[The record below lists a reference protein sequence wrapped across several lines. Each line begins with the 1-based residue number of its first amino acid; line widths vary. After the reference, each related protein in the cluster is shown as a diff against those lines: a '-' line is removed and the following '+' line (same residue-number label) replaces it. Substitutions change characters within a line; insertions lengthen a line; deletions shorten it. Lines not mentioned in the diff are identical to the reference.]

1 MKRLILF
8 LAGLLAIFSLS
19 ACNSFDCDQTETSD
33 EAYICI
39 GIDGM
44 DAARTIAPEFNVSE
58 LGRFSLYG
66 RKTAED
72 DWTSFTWDNKTKNS
86 FCSSLDTYQN
96 LLNST
101 VAIKTGTWYEFKLTA
116 YSNKGHGTTYFIGT
130 ISNKEIVKGKNTL
143 NFTLMPDAEQN
154 RNNSCVNVIFKIPSA
169 TAVKKAKAG
178 LYDVESDELY
188 AYGYSSSQTLSIT
201 PSEDSDTATA
211 EYKYNSWGLSKGTYR
226 LKAWFYA
233 DEECTVLVSTFCE
246 LVKVLDRITTWG
258 ERDIDKLNTV
268 YTITLNNASYKENF
282 TPKTLYTRY
291 EGVTLPKSEEMFKSG
306 YTFMG
311 WYTNAEGSGEHITE
325 IPSAQAENV
334 VLYAKWTENITW
346 HNVNYQTEHGTT
358 PAAIKVAEN
367 SILTSA
373 QLPELS
379 AQDYEFKGWYIGNT
393 KIEAGNYTVRADVTL
408 VAKWGGNSILV
419 VTAENYSS
427 VDIAGKNLGE
437 EYTIRLQ
444 GTWDDDSLK
453 KFGSKLKSLSE
464 SRSITIDMSNTIG
477 EIDISGKSNSSGYEG
492 IFTEC
497 SSIVCVLLPKN
508 LSSIGNCAFIRCKN
522 LKTVSIPATVK
533 TIGKYAF
540 YNCKAL
546 DTVKLPNG
554 LTEISEGSFM
564 ECESLS
570 NVEIPNTVTVIGQ
583 YGFACC
589 YSLTSVI
596 LPENLTT
603 IEEWAFMKT
612 SLETIKIP
620 EKVSKIGRGA
630 FQDCSSLTKIKIP
643 SGVTELA
650 YEIFSGCQSLKEVE
664 LPNSLTLIG
673 LGAFFGCKNL
683 KEIIIPAAV
692 REIYDRAFYG
702 TGLTSAI
709 FIDKSRSWYYATL
722 CFYKN
727 EVYTYSGE
735 IGVLGKM
742 SDPAQNAK
750 WLADTH
756 AAHGLYR

>member
-1 MKRLILF
+1 MKRLILL

-19 ACNSFDCDQTETSD
+19 ACSSFESEETETSD

-44 DAARTIAPEFNVSE
+44 DAARTIAPKFNVSE

-72 DWTSFTWDNKTKNS
+72 DWTSFTWYNKTKNS

-101 VAIKTGTWYEFKLTA
+101 VDIKTGTWYEFKLTA
-116 YSNKGHGTTYFIGT
+116 YIYNIGHGNTYFVGT

-143 NFTLMPDAEQN
+143 NFTLIPDAE
-154 RNNSCVNVIFKIPSA
+154 RNNNSGYVNVTFKIPSA

-178 LYDVESDELY
+178 LYKLDSDELY
-188 AYGYSSSQTLSIT
+188 GYSTPQTLSIT

-211 EYKYNSWGLSKGTYR
+211 VYSYGGSISKGSYR

-233 DEECTVLVSTFCE
+233 DEECTLLLSTFSE
-246 LVKVLDRITTWG
+246 LVKVLGSSTSEA
-258 ERDIDKLNTV
+258 ERNIGKLNTV

-282 TPKTLYTRY
+282 SPKTLYTLY
-291 EGVTLPKSEEMFKSG
+291 EGVKLPKSEEMQKAG
-306 YTFMG
+306 YTFAG
-311 WYTNAEGSGEHITE
+311 WYTNAEGSGEPITE
-325 IPSAQAENV
+325 IPSTQAENV

-408 VAKWGGNSILV
+408 VAKWNVNSILV

-492 IFTEC
+492 IFSEC

-508 LSSIGNCAFIRCKN
+508 LSSIGNFAFIRCKN

-554 LTEISEGSFM
+554 LTEISESSFM

-603 IEEWAFMKT
+603 IEQGAFMKT

-735 IGVLGKM
+735 TGVLGKM

-750 WLADTH
+750 CLADTH